1 MTAPAVT
8 SPERTPP
15 ERTPPEGTPFW
26 SALFT
31 DRRIAPALGLGFTS
45 GIPFLLVYGTQA
57 AWLSDAG
64 ISIAAIGLLSEMTLA
79 YKFKFLWAP
88 FLDRYDPPLLGARL
102 GRRRGWIVVALL
114 SVMAM
119 LAGIAFGDPAQW
131 LAWTIAFSVALGFAG
146 ATLDLVI
153 DGWRITSVRPPEK
166 QAVLSSWTE
175 IGWRIGN
182 LAAGAGALFLADRIG
197 WRGAYLCMG
206 ALMLVGML
214 AALFAPE
221 PPSDQAPHPARAGFV
236 DTVWAPI
243 RDLLRRLGPMAPAIL
258 LLVAGFRMPGY
269 VATAMAVPLFK
280 HQGFSNTDIA
290 TVTKLFGFWIGLGGT
305 FLAGALIP
313 RIGMLPSLLIGTI
326 AASASHLS
334 LAYLAA
340 HGGDG
345 GQAFWTFA
353 VTVGIDGFAYAFASV
368 VLITYMSTL
377 ASTEHAASQFGLLTS
392 LCAFP
397 GSVLAGFSGFI
408 VERTGFPLFFVL
420 TSLIGV
426 PVALLA
432 VYVWAKVGI
441 SDEAPAKP

>member
-1 MTAPAVT
+1 MTPT
-8 SPERTPP
+8 SYARPER
-15 ERTPPEGTPFW
+15 TPFW

-45 GIPFLLVYGTQA
+45 GIPFLLVYATQS

-64 ISIAAIGLLSEMTLA
+64 VSIAAIGLLSELTLA
-79 YKFKFLWAP
+79 YKFKFVWAP
-88 FLDRYDPPLLGARL
+88 FLDRYDPPLLGRVL
-102 GRRRGWIVVALL
+102 GRRRGWIVVAQ
-114 SVMAM
+114 SGVMAM
-119 LAGIAFGDPAQW
+119 LVGIAFGDPAQW
-131 LAWTIAFSVALGFAG
+131 LAWTIGFSLALGFAG

-175 IGWRIGN
+175 IGWRLGN
-182 LAAGAGALFLADRIG
+182 LAAGAGALLLADRLG
-197 WRGAYLCMG
+197 WRGAYLAMG
-206 ALMLVGML
+206 ALMSVGMV
-214 AALFAPE
+214 AAVLAPE
-221 PPSDQAPHPARAGFV
+221 PSSDKRPHPPRAGFV

-243 RDLLRRLGPMAPAIL
+243 RELLGRLGPMAPAIL
-258 LLVAGFRMPGY
+258 LLIAGFRMPGY
-269 VATAMAVPLFK
+269 VASAMAIPLFK

-313 RIGMLPSLLIGTI
+313 RIGMFPSLLIGTV
-326 AASASHLS
+326 AGSASHLS

-345 GQAFWTFA
+345 GAAFWTFA

-397 GSVLAGFSGFI
+397 GSILAGLSGFV
-408 VERTGFPLFFVL
+408 VERTGFTWFFVG
-420 TSLIGV
+420 TSLIGL

-432 VYVWAKVGI
+432 FFVWIKVGL
-441 SDEAPAKP
+441 SDETAPPADTRS

>member
-1 MTAPAVT
+1 MNSVT
-8 SPERTPP
+8 VERPEP
-15 ERTPPEGTPFW
+15 TPFW

-45 GIPFLLVYGTQA
+45 GIPFLLVYSTQS
-57 AWLSDAG
+57 AWLSDVG
-64 ISIAAIGLLSEMTLA
+64 ISLATIGLLSELTLA

-88 FLDRYDPPLLGARL
+88 FLDRYDPPLFGRAL
-102 GRRRGWIVVALL
+102 GRRRGWIVVAQLG
-114 SVMAM
+114 VMAT
-119 LAGIAFGDPAQW
+119 LAGVAFGDPAHR
-131 LAWTIAFSVALGFAG
+131 LAWTIVLSFALGFAG

-182 LAAGAGALFLADRIG
+182 LAAGAGALFLADRVG

-206 ALMLVGML
+206 ALMLPGM
-214 AALFAPE
+214 AAAVIAPE
-221 PPSDQAPHPARAGFV
+221 PAPDKLPHLARQGFV
-236 DTVWAPI
+236 ETVWSPI
-243 RDLLRRLGPMAPAIL
+243 RELLIRLGHTAPVIL

-269 VATAMAVPLFK
+269 IASAMAVPLFK

-290 TVTKLFGFWIGLGGT
+290 TVTKLFGFWIALGGT
-305 FLAGALIP
+305 FAAGALIP
-313 RIGMLPSLLIGTI
+313 RIGMLPSLLIGTV
-326 AASASHLS
+326 AGSASHLS

-345 GQAFWTFA
+345 GTAFWTFA
-353 VTVGIDGFAYAFASV
+353 VTVSIDGFAYAFASV

-377 ASTEHAASQFGLLTS
+377 ASTDYAASQFGLLTS

-397 GSVLAGFSGFI
+397 GSVLAGFSGFAI
-408 VERTGFPLFFVL
+408 EHTGFTWFFVG
-420 TSLIGV
+420 TSLIGL

-432 VYVWAKVGI
+432 VYVSAKIGL
-441 SDEAPAKP
+441 SDEATPQTIAAH

>member
-1 MTAPAVT
+1 MNSATAAR
-8 SPERTPP
+8 PEP
-15 ERTPPEGTPFW
+15 TPFW

-45 GIPFLLVYGTQA
+45 GIPFLLVYSTQS
-57 AWLSDAG
+57 AWLSDVG
-64 ISIAAIGLLSEMTLA
+64 IALVTIGLLSELTLA

-88 FLDRYDPPLLGARL
+88 FLDRYDPPLFGPAL
-102 GRRRGWIVVALL
+102 GRRRGWIVIAQLG
-114 SVMAM
+114 VMAT
-119 LAGIAFGDPAQW
+119 LAGIAFGDPAHR
-131 LAWTIAFSVALGFAG
+131 LAWTIVLSLALGFAG

-206 ALMLVGML
+206 ALMLPGMT
-214 AALFAPE
+214 AAVIAPE
-221 PPSDQAPHPARAGFV
+221 PASDKRPHLARGGFV
-236 DTVWAPI
+236 ETVWSPI
-243 RDLLRRLGPMAPAIL
+243 RELLTRLGPAAPVIL
-258 LLVAGFRMPGY
+258 MLVAGFRMPGY
-269 VATAMAVPLFK
+269 IASAMAVPLFK

-290 TVTKLFGFWIGLGGT
+290 TVTKLFGFWIALGGT
-305 FLAGALIP
+305 FAAGALIP
-313 RIGMLPSLLIGTI
+313 RIGMLPSLLIGTV
-326 AASASHLS
+326 AGSASHLS

-345 GQAFWTFA
+345 GTAFWTFA

-377 ASTEHAASQFGLLTS
+377 ASADHAASQFGLLTS

-397 GSVLAGFSGFI
+397 GSVLAGFSGFAI
-408 VERTGFPLFFVL
+408 ERTGFICFFIG
-420 TSLIGV
+420 TSLIGL

-432 VYVWAKVGI
+432 LFIWVKVGL
-441 SDEAPAKP
+441 SDEAQPQTIAAH

>member
-1 MTAPAVT
+1 MSSAAVAK
-8 SPERTPP
+8 PEP
-15 ERTPPEGTPFW
+15 TPFW

-31 DRRIAPALGLGFTS
+31 DRRIAPAIGLGFTS
-45 GIPFLLVYGTQA
+45 GIPFLLVYSTQS
-57 AWLSDAG
+57 AWLSDSG
-64 ISIAAIGLLSEMTLA
+64 ISIATIGLLSELTLA

-88 FLDRYDPPLLGARL
+88 FLDRYDPPLLGRSL
-102 GRRRGWIVVALL
+102 GRRRGWIVVAQLG
-114 SVMAM
+114 VMAT
-119 LAGIAFGDPAQW
+119 LAGIAFGDPAHR
-131 LAWTIAFSVALGFAG
+131 LVWTIVLSLALGFAG

-175 IGWRIGN
+175 IGWRVGN

-206 ALMLVGML
+206 ALMLPGMI
-214 AALFAPE
+214 AAVLAPE
-221 PPSDQAPHPARAGFV
+221 PSSDQRPHLARAGFV
-236 DTVWAPI
+236 ETVWAPI
-243 RDLLRRLGPMAPAIL
+243 RELLTRLGPTAPVIL

-269 VATAMAVPLFK
+269 VASAMAVPLFK

-290 TVTKLFGFWIGLGGT
+290 TVTKLFGFWIALGGT

-313 RIGMLPSLLIGTI
+313 RIGMLPSLLIGTV
-326 AASASHLS
+326 AGSASHLS

-345 GQAFWTFA
+345 GTAFWTFA
-353 VTVGIDGFAYAFASV
+353 AAVSIDGFAYAFASV

-377 ASTEHAASQFGLLTS
+377 ASPEHAASQFGLMTS

-397 GSVLAGFSGFI
+397 GSVLAGFSGFAI
-408 VERTGFPLFFVL
+408 ERMGFTWFFVG
-420 TSLIGV
+420 TSLIGL

-432 VYVWAKVGI
+432 FYVWAKVGL
-441 SDEAPAKP
+441 SDETAPRPVAAH

>member
-1 MTAPAVT
+1 MTQTAVAK
-8 SPERTPP
+8 PEP
-15 ERTPPEGTPFW
+15 TPFW

-45 GIPFLLVYGTQA
+45 GIPFLLVYSTQS
-57 AWLSDAG
+57 AWLSDIG
-64 ISIAAIGLLSEMTLA
+64 ISIVTIGLLSELTLA

-88 FLDRYDPPLLGARL
+88 FLDRYDPPLLGRVL
-102 GRRRGWIVVALL
+102 GRRRGWIVVAQLG
-114 SVMAM
+114 VMLAA
-119 LAGIAFGDPAQW
+119 AGIAFGDPAHQ
-131 LAWTIAFSVALGFAG
+131 LAWTIGFSLALGFAG

-206 ALMLVGML
+206 ALMLPGMI
-214 AALFAPE
+214 AAVLAPE
-221 PPSDQAPHPARAGFV
+221 PPSDKRPHLAKSGFL
-236 DTVWAPI
+236 DTIWAPI
-243 RDLLRRLGPMAPAIL
+243 RELLARLGPMAPVIL

-269 VATAMAVPLFK
+269 VASAMAIPLFK

-290 TVTKLFGFWIGLGGT
+290 TVTKLFGFWIALAGT

-313 RIGMLPSLLIGTI
+313 RIGMLPSLLIGTV
-326 AASASHLS
+326 AGSASHLS

-345 GQAFWTFA
+345 GAAFWTFA
-353 VTVGIDGFAYAFASV
+353 AAVSIDGFAYAFASV

-377 ASTEHAASQFGLLTS
+377 ASTDHAASQFGLLTS

-397 GSVLAGFSGFI
+397 GSVLAGLSGFAI
-408 VERTGFPLFFVL
+408 ERTGFTWFFVG
-420 TSLIGV
+420 TSLIGL

-441 SDEAPAKP
+441 SDESAPRPPPAH

>member
-1 MTAPAVT
+1 VSSVTAAR
-8 SPERTPP
+8 PEP
-15 ERTPPEGTPFW
+15 TPFW

-45 GIPFLLVYGTQA
+45 GIPFLLVYSTQS
-57 AWLSDAG
+57 AWLSDVG
-64 ISIAAIGLLSEMTLA
+64 ISLVTIGLLSELTLA
-79 YKFKFLWAP
+79 YKFKFVWAP
-88 FLDRYDPPLLGARL
+88 FLDRYDPPLFGRAL
-102 GRRRGWIVVALL
+102 GRRRGWIIIAQLG
-114 SVMAM
+114 VMAT
-119 LAGIAFGDPAQW
+119 LAGIAFGDPAHR
-131 LAWTIAFSVALGFAG
+131 LAWTIVLSLALGFAG

-182 LAAGAGALFLADRIG
+182 LAAGAGALLLADRIG

-206 ALMLVGML
+206 ALMLPGMI
-214 AALFAPE
+214 AAVMAPE
-221 PPSDQAPHPARAGFV
+221 PPSDKRPHLARGGFV
-236 DTVWAPI
+236 ETVWSPI
-243 RDLLRRLGPMAPAIL
+243 RELLIRLGPTAPVIL

-269 VATAMAVPLFK
+269 VASAMAVPLFK

-290 TVTKLFGFWIGLGGT
+290 TVTKLFGFWIALGGT
-305 FLAGALIP
+305 FAAGALIP
-313 RIGMLPSLLIGTI
+313 RIGMLSSLLIGTV
-326 AASASHLS
+326 AGSTSHLS

-345 GQAFWTFA
+345 GTAFWTFA

-377 ASTEHAASQFGLLTS
+377 ASTDHAASQFGLLTS

-397 GSVLAGFSGFI
+397 GSVLAGFSGFAI
-408 VERTGFPLFFVL
+408 ERTGFTWFFIG
-420 TSLIGV
+420 TSLIGL

-432 VYVWAKVGI
+432 LFVWLKVGL
-441 SDEAPAKP
+441 SEEAKPGTVAAH

>member
-1 MTAPAVT
+1 MSSAAVA
-8 SPERTPP
+8 SPEP
-15 ERTPPEGTPFW
+15 TPFW

-45 GIPFLLVYGTQA
+45 GIPFLLVYATQS
-57 AWLSDAG
+57 AWLSDVG
-64 ISIAAIGLLSEMTLA
+64 ISIATLGLLSELTLA
-79 YKFKFLWAP
+79 YKFKFVWAP
-88 FLDRYDPPLLGARL
+88 FLDRYDPPLLGRVL
-102 GRRRGWIVVALL
+102 GRRRGWIVAAQLG
-114 SVMAM
+114 VMAT
-119 LAGIAFGDPAQW
+119 LAGIAFGDPAHQ
-131 LAWTIAFSVALGFAG
+131 LAWTIVLSLALGVAG

-206 ALMLVGML
+206 ALMLPGM
-214 AALFAPE
+214 AAAVLAPE
-221 PPSDQAPHPARAGFV
+221 PPSDQRPALARAGFV
-236 DTVWAPI
+236 ETVWAPI
-243 RDLLRRLGPMAPAIL
+243 RELLTRLGPTAPVIL

-269 VATAMAVPLFK
+269 VASAMAIPLFK

-290 TVTKLFGFWIGLGGT
+290 TVTKLFGFWIALGGT

-313 RIGMLPSLLIGTI
+313 RIGMLPSLLIGTV
-326 AASASHLS
+326 AGSASHLS

-345 GQAFWTFA
+345 GTAFWTFA
-353 VTVGIDGFAYAFASV
+353 AAVSIDGFAYAFASV

-377 ASTEHAASQFGLLTS
+377 ASAEHAASQFGLMTS

-397 GSVLAGFSGFI
+397 GSVLAGFSGFAI
-408 VERTGFPLFFVL
+408 ERTGFTWFFVG
-420 TSLIGV
+420 TSLIGL

-432 VYVWAKVGI
+432 LYVWAKVGL
-441 SDEAPAKP
+441 SDEAAPRPPAAP

>member
-1 MTAPAVT
+1 MSQAALAKL
-8 SPERTPP
+8 EA
-15 ERTPPEGTPFW
+15 TPFW

-45 GIPFLLVYGTQA
+45 GIPFLLVYSTQS
-57 AWLSDAG
+57 AWLSDIG
-64 ISIAAIGLLSEMTLA
+64 ISIATIGLLSELTLA

-88 FLDRYDPPLLGARL
+88 FLDRYDPPLLGRFL
-102 GRRRGWIVVALL
+102 GRRRGWIVVAQLG
-114 SVMAM
+114 VMAAA
-119 LAGIAFGDPAQW
+119 AGIAFGDPAHQ
-131 LAWTIAFSVALGFAG
+131 LAWTIAFSLTLGFAG

-175 IGWRIGN
+175 IGWRLGN

-197 WRGAYLCMG
+197 WRGAYLCMA
-206 ALMLVGML
+206 ALMLPGML
-214 AALFAPE
+214 AAVLAPE
-221 PPSDQAPHPARAGFV
+221 PASDKRPHLARAGFL
-236 DTVWAPI
+236 DTIWAPI
-243 RDLLRRLGPMAPAIL
+243 RELLTRLGPMAPVIL

-269 VATAMAVPLFK
+269 VASAMAIPLFK

-290 TVTKLFGFWIGLGGT
+290 TVTKLFGFWIALGGT

-313 RIGMLPSLLIGTI
+313 RIGMLSSLLIGTV
-326 AASASHLS
+326 AGSLSHLS

-345 GQAFWTFA
+345 GTAFWTFA
-353 VTVGIDGFAYAFASV
+353 AAVGIEGFAYAFASV

-377 ASTEHAASQFGLLTS
+377 ASTDHAASQFGLLTS

-397 GSVLAGFSGFI
+397 GSVLAGFSGFAI
-408 VERTGFPLFFVL
+408 ERTGFTWFFVG
-420 TSLIGV
+420 TSLIGL
-426 PVALLA
+426 PVAFLA

-441 SDEAPAKP
+441 SDEAASRPTAGH

>member
-1 MTAPAVT
+1 MDAPAVT
-8 SPERTPP
+8 RSET
-15 ERTPPEGTPFW
+15 TPFW
-26 SALFT
+26 SALLT
-31 DRRIAPALGLGFTS
+31 DTRIAPALGLGFTS
-45 GIPFLLVYGTQA
+45 GIPFLLVYAKQA

-64 ISIAAIGLLSEMTLA
+64 ISIATIGLLSEMTLA
-79 YKFKFLWAP
+79 YKFKFVWAP
-88 FLDRYDPPLLGARL
+88 FLDRYDPPLLGRAL
-102 GRRRGWIVVALL
+102 GRRRGWIVVAQGA
-114 SVMAM
+114 VMAM
-119 LAGIAFGDPAQW
+119 LAGIAFGDPAHW
-131 LAWTIAFSVALGFAG
+131 LGWTIAFSVALGFAG

-197 WRGAYLCMG
+197 WRGAYLGMG

-214 AALFAPE
+214 AALRAPE
-221 PPSDQAPHPARAGFV
+221 PPTDHEPGPARAGFV
-236 DTVWAPI
+236 ETVWAPI
-243 RDLLRRLGPMAPAIL
+243 RELLGRLGPMAPAIL

-269 VATAMAVPLFK
+269 VANAMAIPLFK

-305 FLAGALIP
+305 FLAGALVP
-313 RIGMLPSLLIGTI
+313 RIGMLPSLLVGTV

-345 GQAFWTFA
+345 GTAFWTFA
-353 VTVGIDGFAYAFASV
+353 VTVGIDGFAYAFASI
-368 VLITYMSTL
+368 VLITYMSRLSAT
-377 ASTEHAASQFGLLTS
+377 AHAASQYALLTS
-392 LCAFP
+392 LCALP
-397 GSVLAGFSGFI
+397 GSLLAGFSGFVI
-408 VERTGFPLFFVL
+408 EWTGFAWFFVG

-426 PVALLA
+426 PVALLCLLVA
-432 VYVWAKVGI
+432 RRHGPM
-441 SDEAPAKP
+441 DAPGSAT

>member
-1 MTAPAVT
+1 MSQAAVAK
-8 SPERTPP
+8 PEAA
-15 ERTPPEGTPFW
+15 PFW

-45 GIPFLLVYGTQA
+45 GIPFLLVYSTQS
-57 AWLSDAG
+57 AWLSDIG
-64 ISIAAIGLLSEMTLA
+64 ISIATIGLLSELTLA

-88 FLDRYDPPLLGARL
+88 FLDRYDPPLLGRFL
-102 GRRRGWIVVALL
+102 GRRRGWIVVAQLG
-114 SVMAM
+114 VMAAA
-119 LAGIAFGDPAQW
+119 AGIAFGDPAHQ
-131 LAWTIAFSVALGFAG
+131 LAWTIVFSLALGFAG

-175 IGWRIGN
+175 IGWRLGN

-197 WRGAYLCMG
+197 WRGAYLCMA
-206 ALMLVGML
+206 ALMLPGML
-214 AALFAPE
+214 AAVLAPE
-221 PPSDQAPHPARAGFV
+221 PASDKRPHLARSGFL
-236 DTVWAPI
+236 DTIWAPI
-243 RDLLRRLGPMAPAIL
+243 RELLTRLGPMAPVIL

-269 VATAMAVPLFK
+269 VASAMAIPLFK

-290 TVTKLFGFWIGLGGT
+290 TVTKLFGFWIALGGT

-313 RIGMLPSLLIGTI
+313 RIGMLSSLLIGTV
-326 AASASHLS
+326 AGSLSHLS

-345 GQAFWTFA
+345 GTAFWTFA
-353 VTVGIDGFAYAFASV
+353 AAVGVEGFAYAFASV

-377 ASTEHAASQFGLLTS
+377 ASTDHAASQFGLLTS

-397 GSVLAGFSGFI
+397 GSVLAGFSGFAI
-408 VERTGFPLFFVL
+408 ERMGFTWFFVG
-420 TSLIGV
+420 TSLIGI

-441 SDEAPAKP
+441 SDEAAPRPGPVH

>member
-1 MTAPAVT
+1 MNSVT
-8 SPERTPP
+8 VARPEP
-15 ERTPPEGTPFW
+15 TPFW

-45 GIPFLLVYGTQA
+45 GIPFLLVYSTQS
-57 AWLSDAG
+57 AWLSDVG
-64 ISIAAIGLLSEMTLA
+64 ISLATIGLLSELTLA
-79 YKFKFLWAP
+79 YKFKFVWAP
-88 FLDRYDPPLLGARL
+88 FLDRYDPPLFGRAL
-102 GRRRGWIVVALL
+102 GRRRGWIIVAQLG
-114 SVMAM
+114 VMAT
-119 LAGIAFGDPAQW
+119 LAGVAFGDPAHQ
-131 LAWTIAFSVALGFAG
+131 LAWTIVLSLALGFAG

-182 LAAGAGALFLADRIG
+182 LAAGAGALFLADRVG
-197 WRGAYLCMG
+197 WRVAYLCMG
-206 ALMLVGML
+206 ALMLPGMV
-214 AALFAPE
+214 AAVIAPE
-221 PPSDQAPHPARAGFV
+221 PASDKLPHLARQGFV
-236 DTVWAPI
+236 ETVWSPI
-243 RDLLRRLGPMAPAIL
+243 RELLIRLGPTAPVIL

-269 VATAMAVPLFK
+269 VASAMAVPLFK

-290 TVTKLFGFWIGLGGT
+290 TVTKLFGFWIALGGT
-305 FLAGALIP
+305 FAAGALIP
-313 RIGMLPSLLIGTI
+313 RIGMLPSLLVGT
-326 AASASHLS
+326 AVGSASHLS

-345 GQAFWTFA
+345 GTAFWTFA

-377 ASTEHAASQFGLLTS
+377 ASTDHAASQFGLLTS

-397 GSVLAGFSGFI
+397 GSVLAGFSGFAI
-408 VERTGFPLFFVL
+408 EQTGFTWFFVG
-420 TSLIGV
+420 TSLIGL

-432 VYVWAKVGI
+432 VYVWAKVGL
-441 SDEAPAKP
+441 SDEANPGTIAAH

>member
-1 MTAPAVT
+1 MSSVIAAR
-8 SPERTPP
+8 PEQ
-15 ERTPPEGTPFW
+15 TPFW

-45 GIPFLLVYGTQA
+45 GIPFLLVYSTQS
-57 AWLSDAG
+57 AWLSDVG
-64 ISIAAIGLLSEMTLA
+64 ISLVTIGLLSELTLA
-79 YKFKFLWAP
+79 YKFKFVWAP
-88 FLDRYDPPLLGARL
+88 FLDRYDPPLFGRAL
-102 GRRRGWIVVALL
+102 GRRRGWIIIAQLG
-114 SVMAM
+114 VMAT
-119 LAGIAFGDPAQW
+119 LAGIAFGDPAHR
-131 LAWTIAFSVALGFAG
+131 LAWTIVLSLALGFAG

-182 LAAGAGALFLADRIG
+182 LAAGAGALLLADRIG

-206 ALMLVGML
+206 ALMLPGMI
-214 AALFAPE
+214 AAVMAPE
-221 PPSDQAPHPARAGFV
+221 PPSDKRPHLARGGFV
-236 DTVWAPI
+236 ETVWSPI
-243 RDLLRRLGPMAPAIL
+243 RELLIRLGPTAPVIL

-269 VATAMAVPLFK
+269 VASAMAVPLFK

-290 TVTKLFGFWIGLGGT
+290 TVTKLFGFWIALGGT
-305 FLAGALIP
+305 FAAGALIP
-313 RIGMLPSLLIGTI
+313 RLGMLPSLLIGTV
-326 AASASHLS
+326 AGSTSHLS

-345 GQAFWTFA
+345 GTAFWTFA

-377 ASTEHAASQFGLLTS
+377 ASPDHAASQFGLLTS

-397 GSVLAGFSGFI
+397 GSVLAGFSGFAI
-408 VERTGFPLFFVL
+408 ERTGFVWFFIG
-420 TSLIGV
+420 TSLIGL

-432 VYVWAKVGI
+432 LYVWAKVGLPEE
-441 SDEAPAKP
+441 SEPGTLAAH

>member
-1 MTAPAVT
+1 MNSVT
-8 SPERTPP
+8 VTRPEA
-15 ERTPPEGTPFW
+15 TPFW

-45 GIPFLLVYGTQA
+45 GIPFLLVYSTQS
-57 AWLSDAG
+57 AWLSDVG
-64 ISIAAIGLLSEMTLA
+64 ISLATIGLLSELTLA

-88 FLDRYDPPLLGARL
+88 FLDRYDPPLFGRAL
-102 GRRRGWIVVALL
+102 GRRRGWIVVAQLG
-114 SVMAM
+114 VMAT
-119 LAGIAFGDPAQW
+119 LAGVAFGDPAHR
-131 LAWTIAFSVALGFAG
+131 LGWTIVLSFALGFAG

-182 LAAGAGALFLADRIG
+182 LAAGAGALFMADWVG

-206 ALMLVGML
+206 ALMLPGM
-214 AALFAPE
+214 AAAVIAPE
-221 PPSDQAPHPARAGFV
+221 PASDKRPHLAQQGFV
-236 DTVWAPI
+236 ETVWSPI
-243 RDLLRRLGPMAPAIL
+243 RELLFRLGPTAPVIL

-269 VATAMAVPLFK
+269 VSSAMAVPLFK

-290 TVTKLFGFWIGLGGT
+290 TVTKLFGFWIALGGT
-305 FLAGALIP
+305 FAAGALIP
-313 RIGMLPSLLIGTI
+313 RIGMLPSLLIGTV
-326 AASASHLS
+326 AGSASHLS

-345 GQAFWTFA
+345 GTAFWTFA
-353 VTVGIDGFAYAFASV
+353 VMVGIDGFAYAFASV

-377 ASTEHAASQFGLLTS
+377 ASVDHAASQFGLLTS

-397 GSVLAGFSGFI
+397 GSVLAGFSGFAI
-408 VERTGFPLFFVL
+408 ERTGFTWFFVG
-420 TSLIGV
+420 TSLIGL

-432 VYVWAKVGI
+432 IFVWAKVGLP
-441 SDEAPAKP
+441 DEAEPGTSAAH